1 MFASKKKIFCVGRNK
16 TGTTSLEAAFVE
28 LGYRVG
34 NWAKAELLIAEWER
48 RDFKKI
54 ISFCRTAQAFR
65 DVPFSLPYT
74 YQAVDMA
81 YPGSKF
87 ILTVR
92 DSSEQWYESVV
103 RFHTKIIGNKRR
115 PTPDD
120 LKEFSYRYKGYLWR
134 LQKSVYGADERT
146 LYNRDLYIRQYEEHN
161 EAVRNYFRFR
171 SDDLLELN
179 LGQPDAM
186 QQLCRFLGVK
196 FTGQTMGHHNRSGD

>member
-1 MFASKKKIFCVGRNK
+1 MFTSKKKIFCVGRNK
-16 TGTTSLEAAFVE
+16 TGTTSLEAAFVD
-28 LGYRVG
+28 LGYRIG
-34 NWAKAELLIAEWER
+34 SWAKAELLIAEWEK
-48 RDFKKI
+48 RDFQKI
-54 ISFCRTAQAFR
+54 IAFCRTAQAFR

-74 YQAVDMA
+74 FQAVDMA

-103 RFHTKIIGNKRR
+103 RFHTKIIGKKRR

-146 LYNRDLYIRQYEEHN
+146 LYNRDLYISHYEQHN
-161 EAVRNYFRFR
+161 DTVRDYFRFR
-171 SDDLLELN
+171 PDDLLELN
-179 LGQPDAM
+179 ISQPDAM
-186 QQLCRFLGVK
+186 ERLCGFLGVK
-196 FTGQTMGHHNRSGD
+196 FAGQKMGHHNRSGD